1 MDAREKEGGNSNPSF
16 TVLKVLSCSV
26 STRRSLRILSS
37 VVPLIGRVYRG
48 THFFIH
54 TCGLDK
60 SFKRR
65 KKTKHEDK
73 VIYFPVDFW
82 RKLKRRLSFKHADVL
97 EWKKKDALKYEFDVL
112 GMYLTGHPLDAYTDV
127 EGHKGVISIAELHAT
142 EYYKDVVIA
151 GIITSWRVMFSESGH
166 RLAFITV
173 QDRTGQFDISFFR
186 DDVDTYD
193 VYFRASDPVYIEG
206 LWSRG
211 GKTVDG
217 KPKGKIKVKGMQE
230 LSEYREKYAKR
241 IEIKTKLAEV
251 SQDRLKQLNFL
262 FQEVISPVYSHNI
275 EEIHEIEENIEK
287 NREAKEMATEEA
299 DQSATAESN
308 TEENRENKN
317 KENKNKE
324 DSTPNTNS
332 GELVLLVE

>member
-1 MDAREKEGGNSNPSF
+1 
-16 TVLKVLSCSV
+16 
-26 STRRSLRILSS
+26 
-37 VVPLIGRVYRG
+37 
-48 THFFIH
+48 
-54 TCGLDK
+54 
-60 SFKRR
+60 
-65 KKTKHEDK
+65 
-73 VIYFPVDFW
+73 
-82 RKLKRRLSFKHADVL
+82 
-97 EWKKKDALKYEFDVL
+97 
-112 GMYLTGHPLDAYTDV
+112 MYLTGHPLDAYTDV

-186 DDVDTYD
+186 DDVDTYER
-193 VYFRASDPVYIEG
+193 YFRASDPVYIEG

-211 GKTVDG
+211 GKTADG

-262 FQEVISPVYSHNI
+262 FQEVISPVYSQHAEL
-275 EEIHEIEENIEK
+275 EEIPETEENREEDIQEK
-287 NREAKEMATEEA
+287 IEAKEMATEEA
-299 DQSATAESN
+299 DQSATTESVGDS
-308 TEENRENKN
+308 EEN
-317 KENKNKE
+317 KENKHKE
-324 DSTPNTNS
+324 DSTPKIPSTL
-332 GELVLLVE
+332 GCQLVLLVEYDRQSKVEIKHPTRFHATGQVMQKLEEIFPAPSRVDMLLSIPRGWR